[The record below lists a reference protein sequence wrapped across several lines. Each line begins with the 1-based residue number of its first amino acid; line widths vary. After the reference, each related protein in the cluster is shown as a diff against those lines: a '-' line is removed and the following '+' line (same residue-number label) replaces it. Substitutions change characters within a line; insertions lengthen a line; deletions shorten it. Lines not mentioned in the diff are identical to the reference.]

1 MNESMISSKNVRRMR
16 YRMSVQVES
25 IIKITKNAS
34 TFHSLEKIECLAP
47 WLSHMCKTGSH
58 VTLRRHVAQGTVGG
72 IKTVTF
78 PFRSVPSKRN
88 ASSAVCRSI
97 TCTPPVHF
105 RSVSVPFR
113 SVWARPLAIGS
124 TPRAC

>member
-1 MNESMISSKNVRRMR
+1 MCVCVCVSERG
-16 YRMSVQVES
+16 
-25 IIKITKNAS
+25 IKRV
-34 TFHSLEKIECLAP
+34 C
-47 WLSHMCKTGSH
+47 H
-58 VTLRRHVAQGTVGG
+58 VTSYSELNSNMHVNKPTVGG

-97 TCTPPVHF
+97 TCTPPLHF

-113 SVWARPLAIGS
+113 LDLAARD
-124 TPRAC
+124 RASDR